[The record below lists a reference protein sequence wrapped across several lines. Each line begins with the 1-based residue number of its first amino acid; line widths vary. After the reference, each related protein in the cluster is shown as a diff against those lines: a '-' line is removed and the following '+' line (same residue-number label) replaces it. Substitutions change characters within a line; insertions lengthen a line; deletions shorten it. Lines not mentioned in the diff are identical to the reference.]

1 MKRYVLLFLCV
12 ALLCS
17 LASCKQPPVQPDSST
32 TPPPP
37 TIEVFPPNSVVE
49 RQNDSYVYEI
59 VTDEEGSSSVNIKKY
74 IGTET
79 KVVIPSY
86 IDQFPVTHISKYPS
100 EDYHSGPSLA
110 PSAFG
115 GTPIEEVIIPDTVLV
130 IYHYAF
136 YNCARLASVTFGKN
150 LEWIDSSAFRECSSL
165 ERVDL
170 SDTKI
175 IGIPTSCF
183 QDCISLKEVILR
195 EEIFQIQWKAFYNC
209 TSLEK
214 INLPRDLIDIFDEA
228 FYNCKSIRE
237 LNIPKN
243 LKDGD
248 LYFKFNSNQLERVTV
263 DEGREH
269 LQFKWGAVSA
279 ISLEV
284 IIPKSVKTM
293 FNGSFATVQTLTLIF
308 EGDCPTFNDFR
319 DFRAAKTII
328 YYHPETEGW
337 DDPIWDRV
345 ENVEFI
351 PIEQS

>member
-1 MKRYVLLFLCV
+1 MKRYVLLLLCV

-37 TIEVFPPNSVVE
+37 TIETFPPNSVVE

-59 VTDEEGSSSVNIKKY
+59 VTNEEGSSSVNIKKY
-74 IGTET
+74 IGNET

-100 EDYHSGPSLA
+100 EDYQYDPA
-110 PSAFG
+110 RDPSAFG
-115 GTPIEEVIIPDTVLV
+115 GTLIEEVIIPDTVL
-130 IYHYAF
+130 IIGTFAF

-150 LEWIDSSAFRECSSL
+150 IEFIYESAFQGCSSL

-170 SDTKI
+170 SDTKL
-175 IGIPTSCF
+175 IGIQYHCF

-195 EEIFQIQWKAFYNC
+195 EEIWIIQSYAFYNC

-214 INLPRDLIDIFDEA
+214 INLPRDLEYLYEGAFD
-228 FYNCKSIRE
+228 NCKSIRE

-243 LKDGD
+243 V
-248 LYFKFNSNQLERVTV
+248 KFWDCSIDSNQLERVV
-263 DEGREH
+263 VEDGRED
-269 LQFKWGAVSA
+269 LLPLRMAVSA
-279 ISLEV
+279 LPLEV
-284 IIPKSVKTM
+284 IIPKSVKEM
-293 FNGSFATVQTLTLIF
+293 YLGAFESAQTLTLIF
-308 EGDCPTFNDFR
+308 EGDCPSFR
-319 DFRAAKTII
+319 YGEQFRSPKTII
-328 YYHPETEGW
+328 YHHPETEGW
-337 DDPIWDRV
+337 DDWKWGRV
-345 ENVEFI
+345 SNKEFI

>member
-1 MKRYVLLFLCV
+1 MKRYVLLLLCL

-37 TIEVFPPNSVVE
+37 TIEAFPPNSVVE

-59 VTDEEGSSSVNIKKY
+59 VTDEEGNSSVNIKKY

-100 EDYHSGPSLA
+100 EDYHSDPSLA

-115 GTPIEEVIIPDTVLV
+115 GTPIEEVIIPDTVLE
-130 IYHYAF
+130 IYHSAF
-136 YNCARLASVTFGKN
+136 YNCARLVSVTFGKN
-150 LEWIDSSAFRECSSL
+150 LEWIYSSAFRECSSL

-170 SDTKI
+170 SDTKVL
-175 IGIPTSCF
+175 GISFSCF
-183 QDCISLKEVILR
+183 QDCTSLKEVILK
-195 EEIFQIQWKAFYNC
+195 EETIQIQWKAFYNC

-214 INLPRDLIDIFDEA
+214 IKLPRDLVDIFDEA

-243 LKDGD
+243 LKGGNFM
-248 LYFKFNSNQLERVTV
+248 YVFNSTQLERVIV
-263 DEGREH
+263 EEGRED
-269 LQFKWGAVSA
+269 LRFTCGPVSA
-279 ISLEV
+279 LPLEV
-284 IIPKSVKTM
+284 IIPKSLKT
-293 FNGSFATVQTLTLIF
+293 FYLGAFATVQTLTLIF
-308 EGDCPTFNDFR
+308 EGDCPSFGYGEQFS
-319 DFRAAKTII
+319 AAKTII

-337 DDPIWDRV
+337 DDWKWGRV
-345 ENVEFI
+345 SNKEFI